1 MILLSSKEKAYKKL
15 QYKLSLT
22 TDDSSMPFLV
32 MFEIEY
38 TDTCNEQ
45 EINCLFDSI
54 LSIVKDNIPSN
65 ELCTKWDENEFIA
78 LLFDTDI
85 NNIYKKAHELQ
96 NIIQTHKY
104 TNSKHLT
111 LNYTVI
117 QMINNSQL
125 EYDFL
130 QHIDKSLCKTATQSC
145 DHVHQNH
152 WGL

>member
-1 MILLSSKEKAYKKL
+1 MILLSSKEKAYEKL

-22 TDDSSMPFLV
+22 RDDSSMPFLI

-38 TDTCNEQ
+38 TDTSNAQ
-45 EINCLFDSI
+45 EINCLLDGI

-65 ELCTKWDENEFIA
+65 GLCTKWDEHEFIA

-85 NNIYKKAHELQ
+85 KNIYKKAHELQ
-96 NIIQTHKY
+96 NIIQTHEY
-104 TNSKHLT
+104 NNTKHLT
-111 LNYTVI
+111 LNYAVI
-117 QMINNSQL
+117 QMINDSQL

-145 DHVHQNH
+145 NHIHQNH